1 MKNIVTKAF
10 QTRALAIAS
19 LFCAGSLQAQFI
31 DLTANNLKGVF
42 TTEDVVNS
50 AGATVSTTV
59 ATVSVVSTDANG
71 KITSKKQTFVQ
82 VPDGSGGTE
91 QIVTQILIIAT
102 PDGFG
107 VGTFNVNKTTKVR
120 TTPVLANGN
129 SGATTIVTTEDDST
143 DVAGVDLDLPPTTT
157 FTPIDP
163 NLDTPVVISAP

>member
-10 QTRALAIAS
+10 QTKALAIAS

-91 QIVTQILIIAT
+91 QIVTQVLVVAT

-107 VGTFNVNKTTKVR
+107 VGTYNVDKTTKVR

-129 SGATTIVTTEDDST
+129 LGTSSIVTTDDDST
-143 DVAGVDLDLPPTTT
+143 DVLEVDLDLPPTTT
-157 FTPIDP
+157 FTPVDP